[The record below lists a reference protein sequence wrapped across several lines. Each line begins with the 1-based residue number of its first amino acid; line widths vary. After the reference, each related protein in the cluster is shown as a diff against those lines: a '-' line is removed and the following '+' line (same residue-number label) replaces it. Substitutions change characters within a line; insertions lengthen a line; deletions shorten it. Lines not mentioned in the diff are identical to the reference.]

1 MGEEQLGQGLE
12 TIMVTQ
18 PFLCL
23 AVHIPKQSILITMR
37 HCFLFLFFSTLTT
50 MTQAQ
55 SPHVLNPAFHEELS
69 KLLSFSVKT
78 MDVDQLKALLPEVV
92 LLDAREPKE
101 YKVSHIP
108 GALNIGYNHPD
119 FTVLNGVP
127 KDATIVVYCSVG
139 YRSEKI
145 GEKLEGLGFKNVF
158 NLYGSIFEWANR
170 GYTLQNSQGEPTDS
184 LHTFNDTWSKWVDN
198 PGVKKTW

>member
-78 MDVDQLKALLPEVV
+78 MDVDQLKALL
-92 LLDAREPKE
+92 
-101 YKVSHIP
+101 
-108 GALNIGYNHPD
+108 
-119 FTVLNGVP
+119 
-127 KDATIVVYCSVG
+127 
-139 YRSEKI
+139 
-145 GEKLEGLGFKNVF
+145 
-158 NLYGSIFEWANR
+158 
-170 GYTLQNSQGEPTDS
+170 
-184 LHTFNDTWSKWVDN
+184 
-198 PGVKKTW
+198 